1 MEKKFKNPQDIIES
15 NFDILSIKKEM
26 EIENIFLT
34 DQNIKELNDLRNGTI
49 TPDELVSKALLGAEN
64 KFN

>member
-1 MEKKFKNPQDIIES
+1 MENLNKKSGDEIIDK

-34 DQNIKELNDLRNGTI
+34 DQNIQDLKALNNGNT
-49 TPDELVSKALLGAEN
+49 TVDELVSKAFKEISNLE
-64 KFN
+64 

>member
-1 MEKKFKNPQDIIES
+1 MEKEFKNPQDIIES

-34 DQNIKELNDLRNGTI
+34 DQNIKELIDLRNGTI
-49 TPDELVSKALLGAEN
+49 TTDELVSKALLNTEN
-64 KFN
+64 NI

>member
-1 MEKKFKNPQDIIES
+1 MKKEFKNPQDIIES

>member
-1 MEKKFKNPQDIIES
+1 MEKEFKNPQDIIES

>member
-1 MEKKFKNPQDIIES
+1 MEKEFKNPQDIIES

-34 DQNIKELNDLRNGTI
+34 DQNIKELIDLRNGTI
-49 TPDELVSKALLGAEN
+49 TPDELVSKALLNTEN
-64 KFN
+64 NI